1 MTSLCPF
8 ISIGREEAAQ
18 GARARVEGFF
28 VDDDVR
34 RTSSVQ
40 NYVSSYAKDSV
51 LFVNSFASSVVNSFF
66 CVISVLNL
74 TF

>member
-1 MTSLCPF
+1 M
-8 ISIGREEAAQ
+8 
-18 GARARVEGFF
+18 EGFF

-34 RTSSVQ
+34 GTSSVQ